1 MTTGL
6 GSKLT
11 LKLTRTTV
19 SCICSSSRKSHLQNR
34 SGLCDWAFRTLPGF
48 LLLNFLLTLMLP
60 TGMKV
65 SYSPGLLV
73 CVLSSLLQEVQGA
86 GVGEQSLTL
95 TGSAPPKD
103 RKMLF
108 VC

>member
-1 MTTGL
+1 
-6 GSKLT
+6 
-11 LKLTRTTV
+11 
-19 SCICSSSRKSHLQNR
+19 
-34 SGLCDWAFRTLPGF
+34 
-48 LLLNFLLTLMLP
+48 
-60 TGMKV
+60 MKV

-108 VC
+108 AC